1 MRGKPLP
8 SQYDR
13 RRLRAAGYPVR
24 AACWEPVVHAV
35 LGYFCN
41 QVAVVALMRSLFAAA
56 AYTDVAPSTPG
67 KVSTAV

>member
-1 MRGKPLP
+1 M
-8 SQYDR
+8 
-13 RRLRAAGYPVR
+13 
-24 AACWEPVVHAV
+24 HAV